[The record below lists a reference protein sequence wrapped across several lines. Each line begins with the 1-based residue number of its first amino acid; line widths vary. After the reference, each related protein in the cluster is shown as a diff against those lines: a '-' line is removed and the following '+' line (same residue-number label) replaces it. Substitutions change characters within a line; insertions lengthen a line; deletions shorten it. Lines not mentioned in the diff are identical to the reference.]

1 MIDIELQ
8 NKLRAEYNPDG
19 SLLRRQQ
26 MRMLE
31 ILLHIDKI
39 CKENNIPY
47 WLSSG
52 TLLGAVRHEGFIPWD
67 DDVDIEMMREDY
79 LRFEK
84 IFKETDDY
92 VLQTHKNDPFYMMPY
107 AKVRDKHTSMVE
119 LGGSGSEYKYRGV
132 FVDIFVIEHTHEIM
146 NFATYAPIWLLSK
159 WTCGKVLNG
168 FARWVFMFCKKIIFA
183 TISLLRVIL
192 KLVPGKKLRHTYGT
206 WCYNEGERYNEEL
219 FPLNIMEFEG
229 YELPIPHNANAYLER
244 LYGDYMRLPEV
255 KEIHT
260 AKVEFF

>member
-1 MIDIELQ
+1 MIDIDLQ
-8 NKLRAEYNPDG
+8 KKLRAEYNPDG

-107 AKVRDKHTSMVE
+107 AKVRDKHTVLTESYNGE
-119 LGGSGSEYKYRGV
+119 EYKYKGV
-132 FVDIFVIEHTHEIM
+132 FVDIFVIEHTHKIM
-146 NFATYAPIWLLSK
+146 NFATYVPIWLLSK
-159 WTCGKVLNG
+159 CACGKVLSG
-168 FARWVFMFCKKIIFA
+168 FARWMFMFCKKIVFA
-183 TISLLRVIL
+183 SISLLRVMFN
-192 KLVPGKKLRHTYGT
+192 LVPGKKLRHTYGT
-206 WCYNEGERYNEEL
+206 WCYNEGERYSEEL
-219 FPLNIMEFEG
+219 FPLDTAKFEE
-229 YELPIPHNANAYLER
+229 YELPIPLDTDAYLKR

-260 AKVEFF
+260 VDVEFF